1 MTGGGG
7 VPAAGCPRGLG
18 RSGDGM
24 VVIADDDDL
33 PWPRAVLARIQK
45 FAVDRG
51 FYVQRMMT
59 KVHEYHLDDAPGLR
73 SCNLMF
79 RSVTGNAPPT
89 VSEPLDAVRMQN
101 FYGRENNLRV
111 KYVRERKTLEYGIA
125 HDDEYELVL
134 IEEDPA

>member
-1 MTGGGG
+1 MEAIGN
-7 VPAAGCPRGLG
+7 
-18 RSGDGM
+18 SGDGM

-33 PWPRAVLARIQK
+33 SWPRAVLARIQK

-59 KVHEYHLDDAPGLR
+59 KVHEYLLDDAPGLR

-79 RSVTGNAPPT
+79 RSVKGNTPST

-134 IEEDPA
+134 IEE